1 MTTRLTE
8 LELELAD
15 AEAAYHAAR
24 HRLDRYGVRRTGWEE
39 TDAAEERLH
48 HATEALRDAREH
60 RSEG

>member
-24 HRLDRYGVRRTGWEE
+24 HRLVSGGVHDEVPEVTRG
-39 TDAAEERLH
+39 
-48 HATEALRDAREH
+48 
-60 RSEG
+60 